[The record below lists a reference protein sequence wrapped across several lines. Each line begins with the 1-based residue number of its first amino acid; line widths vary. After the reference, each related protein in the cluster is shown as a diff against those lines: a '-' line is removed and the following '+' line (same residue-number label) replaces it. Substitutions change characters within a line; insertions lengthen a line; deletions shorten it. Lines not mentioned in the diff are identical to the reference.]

1 MNHFVEQ
8 QSSRIAGV
16 ADAAATRARRVPGI
30 SIIEQTLR
38 AYSEDRGS
46 LTAAALSYYTL
57 LSLFPLMLF
66 ILALSSQFL
75 SSEEA
80 IRQVTRF
87 IGSYLPSSP
96 ALLRSSLQEITRLR
110 GPLTAVASG
119 GFLWS
124 ASGVFDLIQL
134 GLNRAFCV
142 QQSRPLWRQRIVS
155 MAMVGGVSVMFGL
168 SFLMTTAL
176 RLAIHYGILPRHDPV
191 VDILP
196 PVSTILLGFLVFG
209 LLYRYIPYDPSLR
222 WRDVWLSAVLASL
235 LWEGAKLG
243 FAWYITNLALLNL
256 VYGSV
261 GTIIAVMLWGYI
273 TAVILLM
280 GAELAAVRTGAR
292 TRMRTGKEWWAA
304 IAREPTQASLT
315 FDNHGKHD

>member
-16 ADAAATRARRVPGI
+16 AEAAATRARRVPGI
-30 SIIEQTLR
+30 SVIEQTLR

-66 ILALSSQFL
+66 ILAISSQFL

-87 IGSYLPSSP
+87 VGSYLPSSP
-96 ALLRSSLQEITRLR
+96 ALLRSSLQEITSLR
-110 GPLTAVASG
+110 GPLTVVAAG

-142 QQSRPLWRQRIVS
+142 QQLRPLWRQRLVS
-155 MAMVGGVSVMFGL
+155 MAMVMGVSLLFGL

-176 RLAIHYGILPRHDPV
+176 RLAIHYGVLPRHDPV

-196 PVSTILLGFLVFG
+196 PVTTILLGFLVFG
-209 LLYRYIPYDPSLR
+209 LLYRYIPYDPGLR

-243 FAWYITNLALLNL
+243 FAWYLTNLALLNL

-273 TAVILLM
+273 TAAILIL
-280 GAELAAVRTGAR
+280 GAELAAVQAGAR

-304 IAREPTQASLT
+304 IAREPTQGSLT
-315 FDNHGKHD
+315 FGNDGKHD